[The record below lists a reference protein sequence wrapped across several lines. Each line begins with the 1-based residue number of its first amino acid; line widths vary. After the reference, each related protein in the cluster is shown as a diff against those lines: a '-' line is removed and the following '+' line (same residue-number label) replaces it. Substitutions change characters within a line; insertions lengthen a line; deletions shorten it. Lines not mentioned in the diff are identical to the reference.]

1 MKKFSVYLLA
11 LLISSCANAPQKEKT
26 PDEDSNIRILYQ
38 AGFDVHIYAQRGV
51 DVKGRAYETIVSVNI
66 DTGEI
71 YESSPLYL
79 DSKGSGIRPLYQ
91 AGFDVRIYAHEGVDV
106 EGRMC
111 ETIVSVNMDTG
122 AIRESS
128 KHRH

>member
-1 MKKFSVYLLA
+1 MKRALFILA

-26 PDEDSNIRILYQ
+26 PYEDSNTRPLYQ
-38 AGFDVHIYAQRGV
+38 AGFDVRIYAQRGV
-51 DVKGRAYETIVSVNI
+51 DVKGRAYETIVSVNM

-91 AGFDVRIYAHEGVDV
+91 AGFDVRIYAHEGVD
-106 EGRMC
+106 EGGRMC

-122 AIRESS
+122 ELHESS